1 MLQSDANIGDI
12 IARYA
17 DEDFIEIE
25 YIAKLNTLIFGTVI
39 VEFMIGYE
47 EGTSVYPSWQ
57 FCKKLTIEEILFYK
71 IQNGIEI

>member
-39 VEFMIGYE
+39 VEFMID
-47 EGTSVYPSWQ
+47 SS
-57 FCKKLTIEEILFYK
+57 KKK
-71 IQNGIEI
+71 H

>member
-25 YIAKLNTLIFGTVI
+25 YIAKLNTWNTGIVI
-39 VEFMIGYE
+39 VEFMTGYD
-47 EGTSVYPSWQ
+47 EGSTVHPSWQ
-57 FCKKLTIEEILFYK
+57 FCKKLSTEEIFFYK